1 MQNLVIS
8 INTKMMQINLKYI
21 RNSMYSYNSLLIVSG
36 HALYE
41 RRPLYPFRI
50 FRTEDKKLFFFQK
63 TS

>member
-1 MQNLVIS
+1 
-8 INTKMMQINLKYI
+8 MMQINLKYI